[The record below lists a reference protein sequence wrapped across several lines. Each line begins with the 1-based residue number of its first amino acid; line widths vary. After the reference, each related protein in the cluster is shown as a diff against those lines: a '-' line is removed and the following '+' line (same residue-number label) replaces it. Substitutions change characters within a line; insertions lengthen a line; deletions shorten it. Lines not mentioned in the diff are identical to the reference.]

1 MIFNLKKEKKYFYI
15 EEGEGH
21 PLILLHGL
29 MGGLSNFD
37 ALLNFFPKKGYKVII
52 PSLPLYNLPIL
63 RTNVGGI
70 AKFVLQF
77 LKDKKLG
84 PSTLIGNSLG
94 GHLALIA
101 ARKKPDNI
109 HSLILT
115 GSSGLFEK
123 AFGDSFPRRGDYEY
137 VKKKTQEVFYS
148 PEIATKELVDEVYS
162 TINDRVKAIKTLYIA
177 RSAIKNNM
185 TKDLPFIKNP
195 TCIIWGKQDRIT
207 PVEVAHEFHRL
218 IPASHLYWIDKCGH
232 APMMENPVEFVH
244 IVEKWLSQFNL
255 K

>member
-1 MIFNLKKEKKYFYI
+1 
-15 EEGEGH
+15 
-21 PLILLHGL
+21 
-29 MGGLSNFD
+29 
-37 ALLNFFPKKGYKVII
+37 
-52 PSLPLYNLPIL
+52 
-63 RTNVGGI
+63 
-70 AKFVLQF
+70 
-77 LKDKKLG
+77 
-84 PSTLIGNSLG
+84 
-94 GHLALIA
+94 
-101 ARKKPDNI
+101 
-109 HSLILT
+109 
-115 GSSGLFEK
+115 
-123 AFGDSFPRRGDYEY
+123 
-137 VKKKTQEVFYS
+137 VFYS